1 MPGAHHNAMPHG
13 HQCTPLPQTRG
24 QSSELCRVR
33 RMLRPGRRPGGRG
46 QGPLSRDVPRT
57 GVARPL
63 GATPM
68 EESPGTCRPTRR
80 GDQRSGGASW
90 LCRLPTPTC
99 PPRVPHPPEWCGEAR
114 RLGEQRIGTVVPW
127 SLHGCGRAG
136 HRLVSWV
143 VWASQCLAEDAW
155 GWGQV
160 AGQGLLE
167 WSRLGPE
174 FPLGQWRAV
183 RRLLFPVGA
192 RLEHASTG

>member
-46 QGPLSRDVPRT
+46 QGPLSRDVPRM

-80 GDQRSGGASW
+80 GDQLSGGASW

-99 PPRVPHPPEWCGEAR
+99 PPRVPHPPGWCGEAR
-114 RLGEQRIGTVVPW
+114 RLGAATDRHCRAVVVAWLWSCGPSPRLMGRMGVTVPGGGRMGVGA
-127 SLHGCGRAG
+127 SGRAG
-136 HRLVSWV
+136 T
-143 VWASQCLAEDAW
+143 
-155 GWGQV
+155 
-160 AGQGLLE
+160 AGVE
-167 WSRLGPE
+167 PSGP
-174 FPLGQWRAV
+174 
-183 RRLLFPVGA
+183 
-192 RLEHASTG
+192 